1 MAATRWAVAALV
13 VCLATGVW
21 AQNTGRAVRHHK
33 IAEADPMFP
42 PELTQAEEAIEKKD
56 YATAG
61 PLLEKV
67 VAANATNYQAWFDL
81 GFVHN
86 AQGKT
91 EESIAAYRKSVAAKP
106 DVFESNLNLGLMLAK
121 NGNAEAEQ
129 YLRAATKLKPT
140 AHVDEGHARAWLSLA
155 HVIEAAKPNDAI
167 AAYREV
173 AKLQPKDP
181 EPHLSA
187 GALLEKQGH
196 PDQAEAEYKQAL
208 DLDSKSADAL
218 AGLVNLYMRAKR
230 YPEAE
235 KLLRQLALLRPD
247 NTTVRLQLGRVLA
260 AAGKPVDAITE
271 LEAAAKAAPND
282 AGLTR
287 DLADLY
293 SETGK
298 YDLAEAQYRPLLALA
313 PNDPELHFGLGKA
326 LLLQKKFPE
335 AQQEFLVTVK
345 LKPDYG
351 DAYGQL
357 AIAASENKDY
367 VLAIRAADARAKFLP
382 ETPMSYF
389 LRATCYD
396 HLRDSKHAME
406 YYHHFLEVANGKYP
420 DQEWQARHRLITLE
434 PKK

>member
-1 MAATRWAVAALV
+1 MATTRWALLV
-13 VCLATGVW
+13 VCLAASVW

-42 PELTQAEEAIEKKD
+42 PELTQAEDAIEKRD
-56 YATAG
+56 YATAQ

-67 VAANATNYQAWFDL
+67 VAANSANYQAWFDL

-121 NGNAEAEQ
+121 GGNPEAEQ
-129 YLRAATKLKPT
+129 FLRAATNLKPT
-140 AHVDEGHARAWLSLA
+140 AHVDEGRARAWLSLA
-155 HVIEAAKPNDAI
+155 HVVEATKPNDAI
-167 AAYREV
+167 AAYREA

-187 GALLEKQGH
+187 GALLERQSH

-208 DLDSKSADAL
+208 QIDSQSSDAL
-218 AGLVNLYMRAKR
+218 TGLVNLYMRNR
-230 YPEAE
+230 QYPEAE
-235 KLLRQLALLRPD
+235 QLLRKLALLRPD
-247 NTTVRLQLGRVLA
+247 EPAVRLQLGRVLA
-260 AAGKPVDAITE
+260 ASGKPEDAITE
-271 LEAAAKAAPND
+271 LEVAAKAYPND
-282 AGLTR
+282 VGLKR

-293 SETGK
+293 SEARK
-298 YDLAEAQYRPLLALA
+298 YELAEAQYRPLLSVT

-335 AQQEFLVTVK
+335 AQQEFLATVK
-345 LKPDYG
+345 LKPNYG

-367 VLAIRAADARAKFLP
+367 ALAIRAADARAKFLP

-396 HLRDSKHAME
+396 RLRDVKHAAE
-406 YYHHFLEVANGKYP
+406 NYHHFLEVANGKYP
-420 DQEWQARHRLITLE
+420 DQEWQARHRLIAIE